1 LAPRQC
7 ESEADCQANA
17 GCFADEISGINEFGE
32 LNTICH
38 CFLEYVVDN
47 TTASFPRTG
56 ECIHY
61 RDVPCNVNTEINC
74 FEDQEE
80 WGICPY
86 CRAFKHT
93 DDFGGIL
100 ELGNYVSGSGD
111 FIAGDPMVFEGGD
124 PVNCQGNVAR
134 SSVGYWYCWY
144 DAFDDIVDLNH
155 IELFWSEIPLCHYS
169 VYIYTPLACD
179 WAKP

>member
-1 LAPRQC
+1 M
-7 ESEADCQANA
+7 
-17 GCFADEISGINEFGE
+17 GE
-32 LNTICH
+32 
-38 CFLEYVVDN
+38 V
-47 TTASFPRTG
+47 
-56 ECIHY
+56 
-61 RDVPCNVNTEINC
+61 NC
-74 FEDQEE
+74 FEDSAE

-86 CRAFKHT
+86 CRAYKHT
-93 DDFGGIL
+93 DAFGGIL

-111 FIAGDPMVFEGGD
+111 FLTGDPMVFEGGD
-124 PVNCQGNVAR
+124 PVNCQGNVPR

-144 DAFDDIVDLNH
+144 DAFDDIVDLNY